1 MKLLNMKITGLT
13 LLILLVFT
21 GICHAQQGEVVIN
34 QDQEIAALFKL
45 KKEINSN
52 EDSSDRYKIQI
63 YSGRRVSAEKANS
76 NFRNSY
82 GKWSS
87 KMVYETPNYK
97 VWVGSFRSH
106 LEADRALL
114 EIKRKFPNAFRFK
127 PKKEKDN

>member
-1 MKLLNMKITGLT
+1 MKLFKIKTTSLS

-21 GICHAQQGEVVIN
+21 GVCHAQQGEVVIN
-34 QDQEIAALFKL
+34 QDQEINRLLEL

-63 YSGRRVSAEKANS
+63 HSGRRVSAEKS
-76 NFRNSY
+76 KSDFRNSY
-82 GKWSS
+82 GKWTS
-87 KMVYETPNYK
+87 KLVYETPNYK
-97 VWVGSFRSH
+97 VWVGSFRSR

-114 EIKRKFPNAFRFK
+114 EVKRKFPNAFIFK